1 MHLFQ
6 SFSKK
11 ACFYLQLFCVG
22 CFQDL
27 MLFLYCLLKP
37 SNGWT
42 VLYNNTEEDSGDF
55 IERIKVVALS
65 LSLGAVVNNNC
76 LKEFKDVGT
85 ISASIS
91 QPSNRICIAILLFT
105 LTPDLW
111 LFTFIFSSCVM
122 V

>member
-55 IERIKVVALS
+55 IERIKIVALS
-65 LSLGAVVNNNC
+65 LSFGAVVNNNC

-85 ISASIS
+85 NKCKHFTTQ
-91 QPSNRICIAILLFT
+91 QPHLYSYTFYLL
-105 LTPDLW
+105 
-111 LFTFIFSSCVM
+111 
-122 V
+122 